1 MKTVKSVSLAL
12 SGGGTELH
20 FRSAANNLVIVR
32 SVSVCHRVSDRTRST
47 SKSHIRQ
54 FIRQYCLSAAATVK
68 QKSRLCLLPLP
79 PGEKGRAVFAE
90 FCKSGLPAK
99 TGQRLKA
106 EIVHAV
112 FFFAKWKTLASVVSV
127 ISFGNTGSME

>member
-20 FRSAANNLVIVR
+20 FRNAANNLIIVR

-47 SKSHIRQ
+47 SKSHIRP

-79 PGEKGRAVFAE
+79 PGGKGRAVLAE

-99 TGQRLKA
+99 IGQRLKA

-112 FFFAKWKTLASVVSV
+112 IFLRN
-127 ISFGNTGSME
+127 GRR